1 MLGYYWLLPEIGLI
15 DALYMT
21 MITLSTVGFGEIAP
35 MSDAAKLFTIFFI
48 MISLSVFA
56 YGLKE
61 ITQYFLTENIFEKIK
76 QKKMNKMT
84 ASLKDH
90 TLICGYG
97 RNGRQAAQRLLNH
110 DHPFVVIEQNPDLIK
125 GQDKINFILGDARQD
140 GILEQAN
147 IKTAKH
153 LIAALPN
160 DVDNLFVVLSAREFN
175 PELLIVSR
183 LTEDS
188 NRSKLK
194 RAGANHIIMPDKI
207 GGDHMASLLMVPDLI
222 YFLEKLSWLEEDSP
236 NLEEIAIDALPKKY
250 LDQSLSDLDIRRKT
264 NCNVIGFRSA
274 QGQLMINPHAEMKLE
289 SHCKLIVLGNSAAI
303 AKLNTMFNL
312 D

>member
-1 MLGYYWLLPEIGLI
+1 
-15 DALYMT
+15 
-21 MITLSTVGFGEIAP
+21 
-35 MSDAAKLFTIFFI
+35 
-48 MISLSVFA
+48 
-56 YGLKE
+56 
-61 ITQYFLTENIFEKIK
+61 
-76 QKKMNKMT
+76 MT

-97 RNGRQAAQRLLNH
+97 RNARLAAQRLLNH
-110 DHPFVVIEQNPDLIK
+110 GHPFVVIEQN
-125 GQDKINFILGDARQD
+125 
-140 GILEQAN
+140 
-147 IKTAKH
+147 
-153 LIAALPN
+153 
-160 DVDNLFVVLSAREFN
+160 
-175 PELLIVSR
+175 
-183 LTEDS
+183 
-188 NRSKLK
+188 
-194 RAGANHIIMPDKI
+194 
-207 GGDHMASLLMVPDLI
+207 PDLI

-274 QGQLMINPHAEMKLE
+274 QGQMMINPHAEMKLE